1 MLIPKKSKFRKPHKG
16 KIKGKAQKGN
26 YVAFGEFGLQASGS
40 FWMTNQQIESCR
52 VTINRKLK
60 RGGKLWIRIFPQL
73 QITKKPAETRMGKGK
88 GSPDSWVAV
97 IKPGRVIFEV
107 GGVEHEVAK
116 EALRMAAYKLPV
128 KARVIERKNVG
139 GEKIK

>member
-1 MLIPKKSKFRKPHKG
+1 
-16 KIKGKAQKGN
+16 
-26 YVAFGEFGLQASGS
+26 
-40 FWMTNQQIESCR
+40 
-52 VTINRKLK
+52 
-60 RGGKLWIRIFPQL
+60 
-73 QITKKPAETRMGKGK
+73 MGKGK

-107 GGVEHEVAK
+107 GGVEPDIAK

-139 GEKIK
+139 GEKVK

>member
-16 KIKGKAQKGN
+16 KIRGKAQKGN
-26 YVAFGEFGLQASGS
+26 YVAFGEFGLQASSS

-107 GGVEHEVAK
+107 GGVEPEVAK
-116 EALRMAAYKLPV
+116 EALRMDAYKLPV
-128 KARVIERKNVG
+128 KARVVERKDVG
-139 GEKIK
+139 GEKVK

>member
-1 MLIPKKSKFRKPHKG
+1 
-16 KIKGKAQKGN
+16 
-26 YVAFGEFGLQASGS
+26 
-40 FWMTNQQIESCR
+40 MTNQQIESCR

-107 GGVEHEVAK
+107 GGVEPEVAK